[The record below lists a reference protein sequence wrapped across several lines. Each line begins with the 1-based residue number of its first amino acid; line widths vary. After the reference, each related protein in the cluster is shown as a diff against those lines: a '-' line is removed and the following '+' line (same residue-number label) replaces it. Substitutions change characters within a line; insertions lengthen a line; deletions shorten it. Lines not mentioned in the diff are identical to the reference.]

1 MMANTVRDAAPPAA
15 VLLSA
20 ISQEE
25 MNTAYAVFLSE
36 TSKVRV
42 VSMAT
47 DVETLKRNLVNI
59 PCEVAVIDAELLA
72 GLGADGMMSFLST
85 SLGQAVAIVLVP
97 PAMGHLT
104 GKLRELPGVRD
115 AFVKPVNYSALVDRI
130 HNVAITERA
139 GRQKISSAEF
149 AIQGGRSTFGVAG
162 LRTFAFYSDKGGG
175 GKTTLAINFW
185 YRLNQSGIRALLMG
199 FDVPDDLGPRL
210 GLEREPNSTYFYLRP
225 GREAFKAALQQKD
238 SFDVLLSPNDHEMAD
253 EVEQKRLQGQDL
265 IPMLIDTAREH
276 NPPYAAIVMDLPP
289 TQSIW
294 STLPLVKAN
303 TIILVMQPDKCDV
316 VKLIYSM
323 RLFAGRFSDRYR
335 IDKTTV
341 FGVLNMKT
349 DVDNITA
356 RDIQES
362 AAPHLDGWTIP
373 IIATVPFNPQ
383 VRPLQNRGIVPVTRL
398 DDFAA
403 GIDDM
408 VNFFYSDVIGTRQR
422 VRRAGKGLLG
432 KLGINLEVR

>member
-1 MMANTVRDAAPPAA
+1 MIRDAAPPAA

-20 ISQEE
+20 IGQEE
-25 MNTAYAVFLSE
+25 MNSAYTVFLSE
-36 TSKVRV
+36 TSKVRI

-47 DVETLKRNLVNI
+47 DVETLKRNLISV
-59 PCEVAVIDAELLA
+59 PCEVAVIDAELLT
-72 GLGADGMMSFLST
+72 GLGADEMLNFLST
-85 SLGQAVAIVLVP
+85 GLGQAVAVVLLP
-97 PAMGHLT
+97 PALGHLT
-104 GKLRELPGVRD
+104 GKLRELGSVRD
-115 AFVKPVNYSALVDRI
+115 AFVKPVNHSALVQRI
-130 HNVAITERA
+130 YEIAITERA
-139 GRQKISSAEF
+139 GRQSISAADVAVHS
-149 AIQGGRSTFGVAG
+149 GRSTFGVAG

-210 GLEREPNSTYFYLRP
+210 GLEREPNSSYFYLRP

-238 SFDVLLSPNDHEMAD
+238 GFDVLLSPNDHEVAD
-253 EVEQKRLQGQDL
+253 EVEQKRLAGQDL
-265 IPMLIDTAREH
+265 IPLLIDTAREH

-289 TQSIW
+289 VQSIW

-303 TIILVMQPDKCDV
+303 TIVLVMQPDKCDV

-323 RLFAGRFSDRYR
+323 RLFAGRFADRYR
-335 IDKTTV
+335 IDKSTV
-341 FGVLNMKT
+341 FGVLNMRT
-349 DVDNITA
+349 DEDNITA

-373 IIATVPFNPQ
+373 IIATVPFDAQ
-383 VRPLQNRGIVPVTRL
+383 VRPLQNRGVLPVARL
-398 DDFAA
+398 DGFAA

-408 VNFFYSDVIGTRQR
+408 VNFFYSEVIGTRQKT
-422 VRRAGKGLLG
+422 RRAGRGLLK
-432 KLGINLEVR
+432 KLGISLEVR